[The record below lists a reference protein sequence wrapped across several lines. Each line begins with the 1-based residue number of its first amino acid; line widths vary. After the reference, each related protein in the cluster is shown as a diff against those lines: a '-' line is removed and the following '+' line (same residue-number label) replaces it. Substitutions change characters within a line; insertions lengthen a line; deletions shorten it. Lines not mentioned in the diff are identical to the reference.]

1 MQQYSIFGCKDF
13 ISTTCQ
19 EAEFSP
25 HSWDTRRYG
34 MDIISSPKANRNCIH
49 AIDEI
54 GENKLIFDHPNYGY
68 LTFNH
73 LGLLIL
79 KKLAHHD
86 DNCLLPKIIDFTH
99 SEERLLKNENEAIER
114 IGGIGGVLKELFNIF
129 FKDCIAENQK
139 DVTTVAG
146 EALAMLA
153 LESKNN
159 YHRILKL
166 KVLERLIDALKVPLL
181 RVNDGR
187 ILTNL
192 CTYSGS
198 EALKQLRGV
207 IAAAPTVLQA
217 IMSQE
222 NKLQEVMIGLAASV
236 FTFMTSYES
245 SIIFEESRITE
256 DELPNKLS
264 DILKKHRYPPTKVSR
279 IRRAGNLDDERKI
292 RKHSYFQG
300 FRNRGGAGSFNVFS
314 ATMGLNRH
322 NLTIHSLV
330 ETTLKLVEDR
340 GSKGDLNLW
349 VDSTFCE
356 ACQH

>member
-1 MQQYSIFGCKDF
+1 
-13 ISTTCQ
+13 
-19 EAEFSP
+19 
-25 HSWDTRRYG
+25 
-34 MDIISSPKANRNCIH
+34 
-49 AIDEI
+49 
-54 GENKLIFDHPNYGY
+54 
-68 LTFNH
+68 
-73 LGLLIL
+73 
-79 KKLAHHD
+79 
-86 DNCLLPKIIDFTH
+86 
-99 SEERLLKNENEAIER
+99 
-114 IGGIGGVLKELFNIF
+114 
-129 FKDCIAENQK
+129 
-139 DVTTVAG
+139 
-146 EALAMLA
+146 MLA

-264 DILKKHRYPPTKVSR
+264 DILKKH
-279 IRRAGNLDDERKI
+279 
-292 RKHSYFQG
+292 
-300 FRNRGGAGSFNVFS
+300 
-314 ATMGLNRH
+314 
-322 NLTIHSLV
+322 
-330 ETTLKLVEDR
+330 
-340 GSKGDLNLW
+340 
-349 VDSTFCE
+349 
-356 ACQH
+356 